1 MQKSALSERLAQQ
14 QWREAAQPATLEEV
28 IDRFLGRRFRNSGA
42 DYPFRAACFVLLI
55 GHIVIALVV
64 VLLAIQ
70 FHFNE
75 RQFITALALV
85 EATMLLGNL
94 ISGWRLRDALQG
106 VRAVLAGETTDDAS
120 LRRAWSSLV
129 GLPTRHFKLG
139 LQRNAFGTLLPLV
152 IWTVWEEQVSLWA
165 APLLFASGLVILIY
179 GFLLRFLVL
188 EIVWRPPLQ
197 RISAMLPGQIHRA
210 DALGTIQLSLK
221 ARLLLGIPLINLIT
235 ATIVATLSQGSSSSG
250 LENLRGDVILA
261 ALVATT
267 VSLGL
272 SLLFS
277 RSILLPMAE
286 IRKAARDARGGDFTV
301 RVPVLTAD
309 EIGRLA
315 IGFNGLMD
323 GMQERD
329 RLESALETF
338 SDPAIV
344 EAVKTEDSSTL
355 VTSEADVT
363 VMFVDIL
370 GFTSFA
376 ERTTPQAVVKRLT
389 EYFDMVVPAVERNGG
404 HVNQMFADGLMAVF
418 GAPESL
424 SGHPDKAVDAALEIV
439 ALIKSRFGPA
449 LEIGIGINSGPAV
462 AGAIG
467 GGGSA
472 RFTVIGDTVNTAERV
487 ERATRVTGDTI
498 LVSGATHS
506 RLTRDHGG
514 FDERP
519 AVPMKGKSAQVRLW
533 APRLLS
539 AVEGLGGRDLED
551 VAAAAPDGLMGEVNV
566 ARRDDD

>member
-1 MQKSALSERLAQQ
+1 M
-14 QWREAAQPATLEEV
+14 
-28 IDRFLGRRFRNSGA
+28 IDRFLGRMFRAAGP
-42 DYPFRAACFVLLI
+42 DYPFRAACAVLLI
-55 GHIVIALVV
+55 GHFVVALAV
-64 VLLAIQ
+64 VLLAVQ
-70 FHFNE
+70 FHFSQ
-75 RQFITALALV
+75 RQFLTALALA
-85 EATMLLGNL
+85 ESLMLLGNL
-94 ISGWRLRDALQG
+94 ISAWRLRAALSG
-106 VRAVLAGETTDDAS
+106 VRAALAGETKDEES
-120 LRRAWSSLV
+120 LRRAWGSLV
-129 GLPTRHFKLG
+129 ALPSRHFKLA
-139 LQRNAFGTLLPLV
+139 LQRNAIGTLVPLV
-152 IWTVWEEQVSLWA
+152 IWTVWNQHLPLWA
-165 APLLFASGLVILIY
+165 APLLFAAGIVILIY

-188 EIVWRPPLQ
+188 EIVWRPPLAAISSMLEG
-197 RISAMLPGQIHRA
+197 RIERG
-210 DALGTIQLSLK
+210 DALGAKQLSLQS
-221 ARLLLGIPLINLIT
+221 RLLLGIPLINLIT

-250 LENLRGDVILA
+250 LENLRGDVVLA

-286 IRKAARDARGGDFTV
+286 IRLAARNARGGDFSV

-315 IGFNGLMD
+315 VDFNALMD

-329 RLESALETF
+329 RLETALETF

-344 EAVKTEDSSTL
+344 EAVKTEDTATL
-355 VTSEADVT
+355 VTSEADIT
-363 VMFVDIL
+363 VLFVDIL

-376 ERTTPQAVVKRLT
+376 ERTTPQAVVDRLT
-389 EYFDMVVPAVERNGG
+389 DYFDMVVPAIERNGG

-418 GAPESL
+418 GAPEAL
-424 SGHPDKAVDAALEIV
+424 PGHPDKAVDAALEIV
-439 ALIKSRFGPA
+439 TLVKSRFGPA

-487 ERATRVTGDTI
+487 ERATRITGDTI
-498 LVSGATHS
+498 LISGATHS
-506 RLTRDHGG
+506 RLARDHGG

-539 AVEGLGGRDLED
+539 AVEGLGGTDLED
-551 VAAAAPDGLMGEVNV
+551 VAAAAPDGLMGEFNV
-566 ARRDDD
+566 VRRDDD

>member
-1 MQKSALSERLAQQ
+1 MFR
-14 QWREAAQPATLEEV
+14 AAGP
-28 IDRFLGRRFRNSGA
+28 
-42 DYPFRAACFVLLI
+42 DYPFRAACVVLLI
-55 GHIVIALVV
+55 GHFVVALGV
-64 VLLAIQ
+64 VLLAVQ
-70 FHFNE
+70 FHFSQ
-75 RQFITALALV
+75 RQFLTALVLV
-85 EATMLLGNL
+85 ESLMLLGNL
-94 ISGWRLRDALQG
+94 ISAWRLKKALRW
-106 VRAVLAGETTDDAS
+106 VRAALAGESKDEES

-129 GLPTRHFKLG
+129 ALPTRHFKLA
-139 LQRNAFGTLLPLV
+139 LQRNAIGTLVPLV
-152 IWTVWEEQVSLWA
+152 IWTTWDQKLPLWA
-165 APLLFASGLVILIY
+165 APLLFAAGIVVLLY

-188 EIVWRPPLQ
+188 EVVWRPPLAAISEMLSG
-197 RISAMLPGQIHRA
+197 RIERS
-210 DALGTIQLSLK
+210 DALGSNQLSLQS
-221 ARLLLGIPLINLIT
+221 RLLLGIPLINLIT

-250 LENLRGDVILA
+250 LENLRGDVVLA

-286 IRKAARDARGGDFTV
+286 IRLAAREARAGDFSL

-315 IGFNGLMD
+315 IDFNGLMD

-329 RLESALETF
+329 RLETALETF

-355 VTSEADVT
+355 ITSEADIT
-363 VMFVDIL
+363 VLFVDIL

-376 ERTTPQAVVKRLT
+376 ERTTPQGVVDRLT
-389 EYFDMVVPAVERNGG
+389 DYFDMVVPAIERNGG

-418 GAPESL
+418 GAPEAL
-424 SGHPDKAVDAALEIV
+424 PGHPDKAVDAALEIV
-439 ALIKSRFGPA
+439 TLVKSRFGPT

-487 ERATRVTGDTI
+487 ERATRITGDTI
-498 LVSGATHS
+498 LVSGATYS
-506 RLTRDHGG
+506 RLARDHGG

-551 VAAAAPDGLMGEVNV
+551 VAAAAPDGLMGDINV
-566 ARRDDD
+566 VRRDDD

>member
-1 MQKSALSERLAQQ
+1 
-14 QWREAAQPATLEEV
+14 
-28 IDRFLGRRFRNSGA
+28 
-42 DYPFRAACFVLLI
+42 
-55 GHIVIALVV
+55 
-64 VLLAIQ
+64 
-70 FHFNE
+70 
-75 RQFITALALV
+75 
-85 EATMLLGNL
+85 
-94 ISGWRLRDALQG
+94 
-106 VRAVLAGETTDDAS
+106 
-120 LRRAWSSLV
+120 
-129 GLPTRHFKLG
+129 
-139 LQRNAFGTLLPLV
+139 
-152 IWTVWEEQVSLWA
+152 
-165 APLLFASGLVILIY
+165 
-179 GFLLRFLVL
+179 
-188 EIVWRPPLQ
+188 
-197 RISAMLPGQIHRA
+197 MLPGQIHRA
-210 DALGTIQLSLK
+210 DALGTVQLSLQT
-221 ARLLLGIPLINLIT
+221 RLLLGIPLINLIT
-235 ATIVATLSQGSSSSG
+235 ASIVATLSQGTSSSG
-250 LENLRGDVILA
+250 LASLGGDVVLA

-277 RSILLPMAE
+277 RSILLPMAG
-286 IRKAARDARGGDFTV
+286 IRKAARDARSGDFTV

-315 IGFNGLMD
+315 VDFNGLMD

-344 EAVKTEDSSTL
+344 EAVKTEDTSTL
-355 VTSEADVT
+355 LTSEADVT

-376 ERTTPQAVVKRLT
+376 ERTTPQAVVNRLT
-389 EYFDMVVPAVERNGG
+389 DYFDMVVPAIERNGG

-418 GAPESL
+418 GAPEAL
-424 SGHPDKAVDAALEIV
+424 AGHPDRAVDAALEIV
-439 ALIKSRFGPA
+439 TLIKSRFGPA

-506 RLTRDHGG
+506 RLARDHGG

-539 AVEGLGGRDLED
+539 AVEGLGGTDLED
-551 VAAAAPDGLMGEVNV
+551 VAAAAPDGLMGEFNV
-566 ARRDDD
+566 VRRDDD